1 MTLFQKRKKKE
12 KKRGNGSE
20 KNHKK
25 RLHFMT
31 DFFSADVVIIVLNEC
46 KIALKILEWMQFSR
60 KVLKLINCTNIKI
73 IRNVCNLQLCDW
85 FFAKTEV
92 SGILIEVLIF

>member
-1 MTLFQKRKKKE
+1 MTLFQKRKKKR

-46 KIALKILEWMQFSR
+46 KIA
-60 KVLKLINCTNIKI
+60 
-73 IRNVCNLQLCDW
+73 
-85 FFAKTEV
+85 
-92 SGILIEVLIF
+92 